1 MNQLKRDLNRPIKRV
16 SIAVLVLFLVLLVN
30 VNYLQAVEAPS
41 LANGPEN
48 PRTAYNN
55 SLVQRGSI
63 VTADGITIA
72 SSKPTNNNNGFK
84 YQRAYANG
92 AVYAPVTGYDTVF
105 TAAQAPNYATGVE
118 RAENPLLSGTGDQL
132 AFRNFIDMIT
142 DKPQKGATV
151 QVTINSKAQQVA
163 YQQLAQTLAGK
174 TINGVQQ
181 VGGVVALNPST
192 GAILAMASYPSY
204 DPNELAVPST
214 STASSLV
221 TKLTRE
227 NPSPLLNNAS
237 QTTLPPGSTFKIVTT
252 STWYAQNAAHTPQT
266 AVYSP
271 QPLKLPNGNF
281 LNDDNNDPCGN
292 GSGQTPV
299 ITAFAQSCNTP
310 FANIGMQL
318 GGQAIGSV
326 ANKYGF
332 NAALAISG
340 VTTAQSNFTSE
351 SDASFTALDAIGQHD
366 TTETPLQEAMIAE
379 TVANGGVEMK
389 PYLIQQVTASDLSV
403 VSQTQPQQLATPIS
417 PTVASY
423 EKQMM
428 IAVVQ
433 DSDGT
438 ANAFNAG
445 AEGVEIAGK
454 TGTAQNG
461 QSAQPDAVFTAFAP
475 ADNPKI
481 AVGVMIEGGGYGAQA
496 AAPIAVAVIK
506 AYLQATGQG

>member
-1 MNQLKRDLNRPIKRV
+1 VNQLKRDLNRPIKRV
-16 SIAVLVLFLVLLVN
+16 SIAVLVLFVILLVN
-30 VNYLQAVEAPS
+30 ANYLQAVEAPS
-41 LANGPEN
+41 LANGPLN
-48 PRTAYNN
+48 DRTAYND
-55 SLVQRGSI
+55 SQVQRGSI

-72 SSKPTNNNNGFK
+72 SSKPSNDGFK
-84 YQRAYANG
+84 YQRSYSDG
-92 AVYAPVTGYDTVF
+92 AMYAPVTGYDTVF
-105 TAAQAPNYATGVE
+105 TAAQAPNFATGVE
-118 RAENPLLSGTGDQL
+118 RAENSLLSGTGDQL

-151 QVTINSKAQQVA
+151 ELTIDSKVQQAA
-163 YQQLAQTLAGK
+163 YTGLEQMLAGK

-204 DPNELAVPST
+204 NPNQLAVPNT
-214 STASSLV
+214 TTAGNLV
-221 TKLTRE
+221 SQLTKE

-237 QTTLPPGSTFKIVTT
+237 QTTLPPGSTFKIITT
-252 STWYAQNAAHTPQT
+252 STWYTQSSAHTPQT
-266 AVYSP
+266 VVYSP
-271 QPLKLPNGNF
+271 QPLKLPNGNT
-281 LNDDNNDPCGN
+281 LNDDGDEPCGT
-292 GSGQTPV
+292 GSNQTAV
-299 ITAFAQSCNTP
+299 IIAFAQSCNTP

-326 ANKYGF
+326 AEKYGF
-332 NAALAISG
+332 NTAVDIPG
-340 VTTAQSNFTSE
+340 VSTSASNFTAE
-351 SDASFTALDAIGQHD
+351 SDASLTALDSIGQHD

-417 PTVASY
+417 PAVAAY

-438 ANAFNAG
+438 ANQFNTN
-445 AEGVEIAGK
+445 AEGGIEIAGK

-461 QSAQPDAVFTAFAP
+461 TSQSDAVFTAFAP

-481 AVGVMIEGGGYGAQA
+481 AVGVMIQGGGFGAQA

-506 AYLQATGQG
+506 AYLAAGQG